1 MNPPSKPS
9 SSPVLAKLRMSNW
22 PNPLKWCAGILAF
35 ALTLGFGAYT
45 FFFLF
50 MLGSVLVAIVAQFWP
65 LMLGA
70 VTTITI
76 LGAAIG
82 RKTDR
87 GALRGAGLGALYSG
101 LCVVLVPLIV
111 AIVTLVNWQP

>member
-1 MNPPSKPS
+1 M
-9 SSPVLAKLRMSNW
+9 
-22 PNPLKWCAGILAF
+22 
-35 ALTLGFGAYT
+35 GFGAYT

-65 LMLGA
+65 LIMGA
-70 VTTITI
+70 VATATI

-82 RKTDR
+82 RKTSR
-87 GALRGAGLGALYSG
+87 GALHGAGLGALYSG
-101 LCVVLVPLIV
+101 LCAVIVPLVV